1 MLGKAYIF
9 PPNFL
14 RKILNGV
21 LLVTQFS
28 DYCLLNVFFH
38 YIFKDIVSF
47 VSSFIRYDYF
57 FLSLWPGEDALIL
70 HENLF
75 IFIKFPKNK
84 ASKPKILNL
93 GTYVLQQLMPKML
106 EG

>member
-1 MLGKAYIF
+1 MLLGKAYIF

-38 YIFKDIVSF
+38 YIFKDIVSL
-47 VSSFIRYDYF
+47 FIRYDYF
-57 FLSLWPGEDALIL
+57 FS
-70 HENLF
+70 
-75 IFIKFPKNK
+75 FPVAWRGCINT
-84 ASKPKILNL
+84 S
-93 GTYVLQQLMPKML
+93 
-106 EG
+106 